1 VEQPRREGTQR
12 MTLKQSLLWPLS
24 LPYGAAAHLRARAYR
39 KGILKQQHLD
49 GTVISVGNLTTG
61 GTGKTPI
68 VLWIAERLLAEGKN
82 VGILTRGYRGGKIA
96 PASENNSPTAAKT
109 SSIDASAT
117 NALTTTSDEVRLL
130 QSRLGNR
137 VQFGVG
143 ANRYEQ
149 GRELAK
155 RGVNWFILDDGF
167 QHLQLARDV
176 DIVLIDATNPFSG
189 GRLLPAG
196 HLREPRSALA
206 RADIIVITRSTHA
219 PAIESAIRR
228 DSSAP
233 IFYARPKLDA
243 IHSFSEGH
251 VAGAVAPEALP
262 KLFAF
267 CGIGNP
273 SAFLEDLRNWALDIV
288 GHKFFSDHHRY
299 TDHDDQEILQLASE
313 AGARGLICTEKDLYN
328 LHAIYYGK
336 LPTFYCSISMQ
347 IDNPDDF
354 WRTVLSTVESRRRP
368 LQVQP

>member
-1 VEQPRREGTQR
+1 
-12 MTLKQSLLWPLS
+12 MTLKQSLLWPFT

-39 KGILKQQHLD
+39 KGILKSQHLD
-49 GTVISVGNLTTG
+49 GVVISVGNLTTG
-61 GTGKTPI
+61 GTGKTPM
-68 VLWIAERLLAEGKN
+68 VLWIAERLLAEGKS
-82 VGILTRGYRGGKIA
+82 VGILTRGYRGENIM
-96 PASENNSPTAAKT
+96 PASKNNPPSVAA
-109 SSIDASAT
+109 
-117 NALTTTSDEVRLL
+117 NAKATTSDEVRLL
-130 QSRLGNR
+130 QSRLGER

-143 ANRYEQ
+143 AKRYEQ

-155 RGVNWFILDDGF
+155 RGVNWFVLDDGF

-206 RADIIVITRSTHA
+206 RADIIVITRSARA

-228 DSSAP
+228 DSAAP

-243 IHSFSEGH
+243 IHSFTDGQLG
-251 VAGAVAPEALP
+251 GAVPLDALP

-273 SAFLEDLRNWALDIV
+273 APFLDDLRTWGVDIV
-288 GHKFFSDHHRY
+288 GHRFFPDHHRY
-299 TDHDDQEILQLASE
+299 TDHDDEEILQLASE
-313 AGARGLICTEKDLYN
+313 AEASGLICTEKDLYN

-347 IDNPDDF
+347 IDNADDF
-354 WRTVLSTVESRRRP
+354 WRTVQSAASSRLNVAQRKLP
-368 LQVQP
+368 MQP

>member
-1 VEQPRREGTQR
+1 
-12 MTLKQSLLWPLS
+12 MTLKQSLLWPFS

-61 GTGKTPI
+61 GTGKTPM
-68 VLWIAERLLAEGKN
+68 VLAIAEHLSAEGKN
-82 VGILTRGYRGGKIA
+82 VGVLTRGYRGEKIP
-96 PASENNSPTAAKT
+96 PASRSDSQAA
-109 SSIDASAT
+109 AAT
-117 NALTTTSDEVRLL
+117 NALTTISDEVRLL

-155 RGVNWFILDDGF
+155 RGVNWFVLDDGF

-176 DIVLIDATNPFSG
+176 DIVLVDATNPFSG

-206 RADIIVITRSTHA
+206 RADIIVITRSTRA

-228 DSSAP
+228 DSAAP
-233 IFYARPKLDA
+233 IFYARTKLDA
-243 IHSFSEGH
+243 IHSVTEGQLAGT
-251 VAGAVAPEALP
+251 VAADALP

-273 SAFLEDLRNWALDIV
+273 TAFLDDLRTWGPDVV
-288 GHKFFSDHHRY
+288 GHKFFPDHHRY

-313 AGARGLICTEKDLYN
+313 AGASGLICTEKDLYN
-328 LHAIYYGK
+328 LRAIYYAK

-347 IDNPDDF
+347 VDNADDF
-354 WRTVLSTVESRRRP
+354 WRTVLSTAESRRRP
-368 LQVQP
+368 

>member
-1 VEQPRREGTQR
+1 
-12 MTLKQSLLWPLS
+12 MTLKQSLLWPFS
-24 LPYGAAAHLRARAYR
+24 LPYGAVAHLRARAYR
-39 KGILKQQHLD
+39 KGILKQQHLN

-61 GTGKTPI
+61 GTGKTPM
-68 VLWIAERLLAEGKN
+68 VLAIAEHLLAEGKN
-82 VGILTRGYRGGKIA
+82 VGILTRGYRGEKIA
-96 PASENNSPTAAKT
+96 PASQNDSPTATKT
-109 SSIDASAT
+109 TTTTT
-117 NALTTTSDEVRLL
+117 NTLTATSDEVRLL
-130 QSRLGNR
+130 QSRLGTR

-143 ANRYEQ
+143 ADRYEQ

-167 QHLQLARDV
+167 QHLRLARDV

-206 RADIIVITRSTHA
+206 RADIIVVTRSTRA

-228 DSSAP
+228 DSAAP
-233 IFYARPKLDA
+233 IFYARPRLDA
-243 IHSFSEGH
+243 IHSFNEGPP
-251 VAGAVAPEALP
+251 ARAVDPDALP

-273 SAFLEDLRNWALDIV
+273 AAFLDDLRTWGLDIV
-288 GHKFFSDHHRY
+288 GHKLFPDHHRY
-299 TDHDDQEILQLASE
+299 TDHDDHEIFRLASE
-313 AGARGLICTEKDLYN
+313 AAASGLICTEKDLYN

-347 IDNPDDF
+347 IDNPGDF
-354 WRTVLSTVESRRRP
+354 WRTILSTAETRRKP
-368 LQVQP
+368 PVQP

>member
-1 VEQPRREGTQR
+1 
-12 MTLKQSLLWPLS
+12 MTLKQSLLWPLT

-39 KGILKQQHLD
+39 KGILKQQHLN

-61 GTGKTPI
+61 GTGKTPMVI
-68 VLWIAERLLAEGKN
+68 AIAEHLLAEGKN
-82 VGILTRGYRGGKIA
+82 VGILTRGYRGEKIA
-96 PASENNSPTAAKT
+96 PASENISEVAVAKN
-109 SSIDASAT
+109 ASANNAGAT
-117 NALTTTSDEVRLL
+117 NATTTTSDEVRLL
-130 QSRLGNR
+130 QSRLGTR
-137 VQFGVG
+137 AHFGVG
-143 ANRYEQ
+143 ADRYEQ

-155 RGVNWFILDDGF
+155 LGVNWFVLDDGF

-206 RADIIVITRSTHA
+206 RADIIVITRSTRA

-233 IFYARPKLDA
+233 IFYAQPKLDA
-243 IHSFSEGH
+243 IRRFIDNQPG
-251 VAGAVAPEALP
+251 AAVARDALP

-267 CGIGNP
+267 CAIGNP
-273 SAFLEDLRNWALDIV
+273 SAFLDDLRAWHLDVV
-288 GHKFFSDHHRY
+288 GQKFFPDHHRY
-299 TDHDDQEILQLASE
+299 SDHDDQEILKLASE
-313 AGARGLICTEKDLYN
+313 AGASGLICTEKDLYN

-354 WRTVLSTVESRRRP
+354 LRTVLSKAETRRTSP
-368 LQVQP
+368 EQP

>member
-1 VEQPRREGTQR
+1 
-12 MTLKQSLLWPLS
+12 MTLKQSLLWPLT

-61 GTGKTPI
+61 GTGKTPM
-68 VLWIAERLLAEGKN
+68 VLWIAERLLAEQKN
-82 VGILTRGYRGGKIA
+82 VGILTRGYRGEKIA
-96 PASENNSPTAAKT
+96 PTSKDNAVATAQQNA
-109 SSIDASAT
+109 AAH
-117 NALTTTSDEVRLL
+117 ALTTTSDEVRLL
-130 QSRLGNR
+130 QSRLGDR
-137 VQFGVG
+137 LQFGVG

-155 RGVNWFILDDGF
+155 RGVNWFVLDDGF

-206 RADIIVITRSTHA
+206 RADIIVITRSAHA

-228 DSSAP
+228 DSAAP

-243 IHSFSEGH
+243 IHSFTEGQA
-251 VAGAVAPEALP
+251 AGAVAAEVRPE
-262 KLFAF
+262 LFAL

-273 SAFLEDLRNWALDIV
+273 SAFLDDLRTWGLNIV
-288 GHKFFSDHHRY
+288 GHKFFPDHHRY
-299 TDHDDQEILQLASE
+299 TDNDDEEILQRASE
-313 AGARGLICTEKDLYN
+313 AGASGLICTEKDVYN
-328 LHAIYYGK
+328 LRAAHKRK
-336 LPTFYCSISMQ
+336 LPMFYSSISMQ
-347 IDNPDDF
+347 IDDADDF
-354 WRTVLSTVESRRRP
+354 WRTVLATAGSRRSLP
-368 LQVQP
+368 VQP

>member
-1 VEQPRREGTQR
+1 VEQSRRKGKQR
-12 MTLKQSLLWPLS
+12 MTLKQSLLWPLT

-39 KGILKQQHLD
+39 KGILKSHRLD

-61 GTGKTPI
+61 GTGKTPM
-68 VLWIAERLLAEGKN
+68 VLWIAERLLGEQKN
-82 VGILTRGYRGGKIA
+82 VGILTRGYRGEKIVQQ
-96 PASENNSPTAAKT
+96 SKNNPRKG
-109 SSIDASAT
+109 AT
-117 NALTTTSDEVRLL
+117 NASITTSDEVRLL

-155 RGVNWFILDDGF
+155 LGVNWFVLDDGF

-176 DIVLIDATNPFSG
+176 DIVLIDATNPFSS

-219 PAIESAIRR
+219 PAIESAIHR
-228 DSSAP
+228 DSAAP

-243 IHSFSEGH
+243 IHSFTEGQL
-251 VAGAVAPEALP
+251 AGAVAPDALP

-267 CGIGNP
+267 CAIGNP
-273 SAFLEDLRNWALDIV
+273 SAFLDDLRTWGCNVA
-288 GHKFFSDHHRY
+288 GHKFFPDHHRY
-299 TDHDDQEILQLASE
+299 TENDDQEILQHAGE

-328 LHAIYYGK
+328 LHAIYCGK
-336 LPTFYCSISMQ
+336 LPTFYCSNSMQ
-347 IDNPDDF
+347 LDNADHF
-354 WRTVLSTVESRRRP
+354 WRTVLSTAESRRKSP
-368 LQVQP
+368 MQP

>member
-1 VEQPRREGTQR
+1 
-12 MTLKQSLLWPLS
+12 MTLKQSLLWPFT

-39 KGILKQQHLD
+39 KGILKQEHLD

-61 GTGKTPI
+61 GTGKTPM
-68 VLWIAERLLAEGKN
+68 VLAIAEHLLAEGKN
-82 VGILTRGYRGGKIA
+82 VGILTRGYRGEKITA
-96 PASENNSPTAAKT
+96 ASESNSPTDTKT
-109 SSIDASAT
+109 GGT
-117 NALTTTSDEVRLL
+117 NATTTNVLTTTSDEVRLL
-130 QSRLGNR
+130 QSRLGTR

-155 RGVNWFILDDGF
+155 RGVNWFVLDDGF
-167 QHLQLARDV
+167 QHLQLTRDV

-206 RADIIVITRSTHA
+206 RADIIVITRSTRA

-228 DSSAP
+228 DSTAP

-243 IHSFSEGH
+243 IHSVTEGQPAGT
-251 VAGAVAPEALP
+251 VAAETLP
-262 KLFAF
+262 KLFAL

-273 SAFLEDLRNWALDIV
+273 AAFLDDLRNWGLDIV
-288 GHKFFSDHHRY
+288 GHKFFPDHHRY
-299 TDHDDQEILQLASE
+299 TDHDDQEILQLAGE
-313 AGARGLICTEKDLYN
+313 AGASGLICTEKDLYN

-336 LPTFYCSISMQ
+336 LPTFYCSISTQ

-354 WRTVLSTVESRRRP
+354 WRTIFSTAESRRKQP
-368 LQVQP
+368 VQP

>member
-1 VEQPRREGTQR
+1 
-12 MTLKQSLLWPLS
+12 MTLRQSLLWPLS
-24 LPYGAAAHLRARAYR
+24 LPYGAVAHLRARAYR

-61 GTGKTPI
+61 GTGKTPM
-68 VLWIAERLLAEGKN
+68 VLAIAEHLLAEGKN
-82 VGILTRGYRGGKIA
+82 VGILTRGYRGEKIP
-96 PASENNSPTAAKT
+96 PASQKSSAAAVAT
-109 SSIDASAT
+109 TT

-130 QSRLGNR
+130 QFRLGNR

-143 ANRYEQ
+143 TNRYEQ

-155 RGVNWFILDDGF
+155 RGVNWFVLDDGF

-206 RADIIVITRSTHA
+206 RADIIVITRSTRA

-233 IFYARPKLDA
+233 IFYARAKLDA
-243 IHSFSEGH
+243 INSFNEGQL
-251 VAGAVAPEALP
+251 AGAVAPDALP

-273 SAFLEDLRNWALDIV
+273 AAFLDDLRNWGLNVV
-288 GHKFFSDHHRY
+288 GHKFFPDHHRY
-299 TDHDDQEILQLASE
+299 IDHDDQEILELASE
-313 AGARGLICTEKDLYN
+313 AGASGLICTEKDLYN

-347 IDNPDDF
+347 IDNPDEF
-354 WRTVLSTVESRRRP
+354 WRTVLSTAESRRKP
-368 LQVQP
+368 

>member
-1 VEQPRREGTQR
+1 
-12 MTLKQSLLWPLS
+12 MTLKQSLLWPFT

-61 GTGKTPI
+61 GTGKTPM
-68 VLWIAERLLAEGKN
+68 VLAIAEHLLAEGKN
-82 VGILTRGYRGGKIA
+82 VGILTRGYRGEKIA
-96 PASENNSPTAAKT
+96 PASQNDSPTATKT
-109 SSIDASAT
+109 TTT
-117 NALTTTSDEVRLL
+117 NTLTATSDEVRLL
-130 QSRLGNR
+130 QSRLGTR

-143 ANRYEQ
+143 ADRYEQ

-167 QHLQLARDV
+167 QHLRLARDV

-206 RADIIVITRSTHA
+206 RADIIVVTRSTRA

-228 DSSAP
+228 DSAAP
-233 IFYARPKLDA
+233 IFYARPRLDA
-243 IHSFSEGH
+243 IHSFNEGPP
-251 VAGAVAPEALP
+251 ARAVVPDALP

-273 SAFLEDLRNWALDIV
+273 AAFLDDLRTWGLDIV
-288 GHKFFSDHHRY
+288 GHKFFPDHHRY
-299 TDHDDQEILQLASE
+299 TARDAQEIQQQAS
-313 AGARGLICTEKDLYN
+313 ATGASALICTEKDLYN
-328 LHAIYYGK
+328 LPANPQHK

-354 WRTVLSTVESRRRP
+354 WRTIKTVAEQRAR
-368 LQVQP
+368 L

>member
-1 VEQPRREGTQR
+1 
-12 MTLKQSLLWPLS
+12 MTLKQSLLWPFT

-39 KGILKQQHLD
+39 KGILKSQHLD

-61 GTGKTPI
+61 GTGKTPM
-68 VLWIAERLLAEGKN
+68 VLWIAERLLAEGKK
-82 VGILTRGYRGGKIA
+82 VGILTRGYRGEKIA
-96 PASENNSPTAAKT
+96 PSSKNNHQSA
-109 SSIDASAT
+109 AT
-117 NALTTTSDEVRLL
+117 NASITTSDEVRLL

-143 ANRYEQ
+143 ANRHEQ

-155 RGVNWFILDDGF
+155 LGVNWFLLDDGF

-219 PAIESAIRR
+219 PAIESAIHR

-233 IFYARPKLDA
+233 IFYARPELDA
-243 IHSFSEGH
+243 IHSFTEGH
-251 VAGAVAPEALP
+251 IAGAVAPEALA

-273 SAFLEDLRNWALDIV
+273 AAFLDDLRAWGLDIV
-288 GHKFFSDHHRY
+288 GHKFFPDHHRY
-299 TDHDDQEILQLASE
+299 TDHDDHEILQLASE
-313 AGARGLICTEKDLYN
+313 AGASGLICTEKDVYN
-328 LHAIYYGK
+328 LHAIYCGK

-347 IDNPDDF
+347 IDNADDF
-354 WRTVLSTVESRRRP
+354 WRTILSTAESRRKP
-368 LQVQP
+368 PVQP

>member
-1 VEQPRREGTQR
+1 VEQSRRKGEQR
-12 MTLKQSLLWPLS
+12 VTLKQSVLWPFT

-39 KGILKQQHLD
+39 KGILKSQHLD

-61 GTGKTPI
+61 GTGKTPM

-82 VGILTRGYRGGKIA
+82 VGILTRGYRGAKIA
-96 PASENNSPTAAKT
+96 PSSSDSPRKGAANAS
-109 SSIDASAT
+109 
-117 NALTTTSDEVRLL
+117 TTTSDEVRML

-137 VQFGVG
+137 VQFGVD

-155 RGVNWFILDDGF
+155 LGVNWFILDDGF

-228 DSSAP
+228 DSAAP

-243 IHSFSEGH
+243 IHSFTEGH
-251 VAGAVAPEALP
+251 IAGAVPFDALP

-273 SAFLEDLRNWALDIV
+273 SAFLADLRTWGLDIV
-288 GHKFFSDHHRY
+288 GHKFVPDHHRY
-299 TDHDDQEILQLASE
+299 SDHDDHEILQLANE
-313 AGARGLICTEKDLYN
+313 AGASGLICTEKDLYN
-328 LHAIYYGK
+328 LHAIHCGK

-347 IDNPDDF
+347 IDNADNF
-354 WRTVLSTVESRRRP
+354 WRSVLATAESRREP
-368 LQVQP
+368 PVQP

>member
-1 VEQPRREGTQR
+1 

-39 KGILKQQHLD
+39 KGILKSRHLS
-49 GTVISVGNLTTG
+49 GVVISVGNLTTG
-61 GTGKTPI
+61 GTGKTPM
-68 VLWIAERLLAEGKN
+68 VLWIAERLLAEGKK
-82 VGILTRGYRGGKIA
+82 VGILTRGYRGEKIA
-96 PASENNSPTAAKT
+96 PASENNSPNA
-109 SSIDASAT
+109 AT
-117 NALTTTSDEVRLL
+117 NASVTTSDEVRLL

-149 GRELAK
+149 SGELAK
-155 RGVNWFILDDGF
+155 LGVNWFVLDDGF

-206 RADIIVITRSTHA
+206 RADIIVITRSAHA

-228 DSSAP
+228 DSNAP
-233 IFYARPKLDA
+233 IFYAHPKLDA
-243 IHSFSEGH
+243 IHSFTEGH
-251 VAGAVAPEALP
+251 VAGAVTPEALP

-273 SAFLEDLRNWALDIV
+273 AAFLNDLRTWGLNIV
-288 GHKFFSDHHRY
+288 GHKFFPDHHRY
-299 TDHDDQEILQLASE
+299 TDHDDHEILQLASE
-313 AGARGLICTEKDLYN
+313 AGASGLACTEKDLYN

-347 IDNPDDF
+347 IDNADDF
-354 WRTVLSTVESRRRP
+354 WRTVLSTAESRRTP
-368 LQVQP
+368 PVQP

>member
-1 VEQPRREGTQR
+1 
-12 MTLKQSLLWPLS
+12 MTLKQSLLWPFS

-39 KGILKQQHLD
+39 KGILKQRHLD

-61 GTGKTPI
+61 GTGKTPM
-68 VLWIAERLLAEGKN
+68 VLAIAEHLVAEGKN
-82 VGILTRGYRGGKIA
+82 VGILTRGYRGKKIA
-96 PASENNSPTAAKT
+96 PASDSSSAAAAVT
-109 SSIDASAT
+109 NIASI
-117 NALTTTSDEVRLL
+117 TTSDEVRLL
-130 QSRLGNR
+130 KSRLGNC
-137 VQFGVG
+137 VQLGIG

-155 RGVNWFILDDGF
+155 RGVDWFVMDDGF

-206 RADIIVITRSTHA
+206 RADIIVITRTTHA

-233 IFYARPKLDA
+233 IFYAHPKLDA
-243 IHSFSEGH
+243 IHSFTEGQLG
-251 VAGAVAPEALP
+251 AAVAPEALP

-273 SAFLEDLRNWALDIV
+273 TAFLDDLCNWGLDIV
-288 GHKFFSDHHRY
+288 GHKFFPDHHRY
-299 TDHDDQEILQLASE
+299 TDHDDEEILQQASE
-313 AGARGLICTEKDLYN
+313 AGASGLICTEKDLYN
-328 LHAIYYGK
+328 LHAIYFGQ
-336 LPTFYCSISMQ
+336 LPMFYCSISMQ
-347 IDNPDDF
+347 IDNADDF
-354 WRTVLSTVESRRRP
+354 WRTILFTAESRRK
-368 LQVQP
+368 LAVQA

>member
-1 VEQPRREGTQR
+1 

-39 KGILKQQHLD
+39 KGILKAQQLD

-61 GTGKTPI
+61 GTGKTPM
-68 VLWIAERLLAEGKN
+68 VLWIAERLLAEQKN
-82 VGILTRGYRGGKIA
+82 VGILTRGYRGEKIA
-96 PASENNSPTAAKT
+96 PAHGNNLAAA
-109 SSIDASAT
+109 AS
-117 NALTTTSDEVRLL
+117 TTTSDEVRLL

-143 ANRYEQ
+143 ANRYQQ

-155 RGVNWFILDDGF
+155 HGVNWFVLDDGF

-189 GRLLPAG
+189 GRVLPAG

-206 RADIIVITRSTHA
+206 RANIIVITRSTHA

-228 DSSAP
+228 DSAAP
-233 IFYARPKLDA
+233 IFYARPQLDA
-243 IHSFSEGH
+243 IRNFNADKPGD
-251 VAGAVAPEALP
+251 AIAPAELP

-273 SAFLEDLRNWALDIV
+273 AAFLADLRTWGLDIV
-288 GHKFFSDHHRY
+288 GHKFFPDHHRY
-299 TDHDDQEILQLASE
+299 TPKDAREILQQAS
-313 AGARGLICTEKDLYN
+313 ATGATALICTEKDLYN
-328 LHAIYYGK
+328 FPANPQQK

-354 WRTVLSTVESRRRP
+354 WRTVLSTVESQRKLP
-368 LQVQP
+368 VQP

>member
-1 VEQPRREGTQR
+1 

-39 KGILKQQHLD
+39 KGILKAHHLD

-61 GTGKTPI
+61 GTGKTPM
-68 VLWIAERLLAEGKN
+68 VLWIAERLLAEQKN
-82 VGILTRGYRGGKIA
+82 VGILTRGYRGEKIA
-96 PASENNSPTAAKT
+96 PAHGNNSAATA
-109 SSIDASAT
+109 S
-117 NALTTTSDEVRLL
+117 TTTSDEVRLL

-155 RGVNWFILDDGF
+155 HGVNWFVLDDGF

-228 DSSAP
+228 DSAAP
-233 IFYARPKLDA
+233 IFYARPQLDA
-243 IHSFSEGH
+243 IRNCNSSKPGDAIASAE
-251 VAGAVAPEALP
+251 LP

-273 SAFLEDLRNWALDIV
+273 AAFLADLRTWGLDIV
-288 GHKFFSDHHRY
+288 GHKFFPDHHGY
-299 TDHDDQEILQLASE
+299 TAKDAQEILQQAS
-313 AGARGLICTEKDLYN
+313 ATGASALICTEKDLYN
-328 LHAIYYGK
+328 LPATNKAK
-336 LPTFYCSISMQ
+336 LPTYYCSISMQ

-354 WRTVLSTVESRRRP
+354 WRTALSAAASRR
-368 LQVQP
+368 QP

>member
-1 VEQPRREGTQR
+1 
-12 MTLKQSLLWPLS
+12 MTLRQSLLWPLT

-39 KGILKQQHLD
+39 KGILNQQRLD

-61 GTGKTPI
+61 GTGKTPM
-68 VLWIAERLLAEGKN
+68 VLAIAEHLLAEGKN
-82 VGILTRGYRGGKIA
+82 VGILTRGYRGEKIT
-96 PASENNSPTAAKT
+96 PASENNSSTGAGT
-109 SSIDASAT
+109 SGTNAGAT
-117 NALTTTSDEVRLL
+117 NAVATTSDEVRLL
-130 QSRLGNR
+130 RSRLGNR

-143 ANRYEQ
+143 KNRYEQ

-196 HLREPRSALA
+196 HLREPRSSLA
-206 RADIIVITRSTHA
+206 RADIIVVTRSSRA

-228 DSSAP
+228 DSAAP
-233 IFYARPKLDA
+233 IFYARPRLDA
-243 IHSFSEGH
+243 IHTVIEGQ
-251 VAGAVAPEALP
+251 VGAAIAPAALP

-273 SAFLEDLRNWALDIV
+273 IAFINDLRAWSLDVV
-288 GHKFFSDHHRY
+288 GHKFFPDHHRY
-299 TDHDDQEILQLASE
+299 TDKDDQEILQLASE
-313 AGARGLICTEKDLYN
+313 AGASGLICTEKDLYN

-336 LPTFYCSISMQ
+336 LRTFYCSISMQ
-347 IDNPDDF
+347 IDQPDDF
-354 WRTVLSTVESRRRP
+354 WSALLSTAESRRKLP
-368 LQVQP
+368 VQP